1 MHMTKLEP
9 AVRINT
15 TIEGDA
21 ARQLLEL
28 KARGIFS
35 TNKDA
40 VVQSIRKFYED
51 TIERD
56 LKERRLKNAS
66 DGEEVNLE

>member
-1 MHMTKLEP
+1 MSKLETT
-9 AVRINT
+9 VRINT
-15 TIEGDA
+15 VIQGDA

-28 KARGIFS
+28 KDRGIFS

-51 TIERD
+51 TIETD
-56 LKERRLKNAS
+56 LKEHRLKS
-66 DGEEVNLE
+66 TTEGEEVNLE